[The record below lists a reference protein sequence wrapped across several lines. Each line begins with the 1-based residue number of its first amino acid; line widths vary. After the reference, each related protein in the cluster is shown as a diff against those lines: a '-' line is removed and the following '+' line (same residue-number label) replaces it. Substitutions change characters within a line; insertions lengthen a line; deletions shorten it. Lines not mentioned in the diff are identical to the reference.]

1 MQNLRPLN
9 TKITN
14 GIQWIENKLRHVE
27 NNIRFYSAGS
37 TSYGYLSIN
46 GNTYPGTS
54 SIRPP
59 RLINVYLSEV
69 ENHVDYR
76 VLGFA
81 RNTES
86 QSQSSYTVWVNFSI
100 NGNVWC
106 HWVYMLI

>member
-1 MQNLRPLN
+1 MSIRSLN
-9 TKITN
+9 TNLANST
-14 GIQWIENKLRHVE
+14 QWTETKLRHSE

-37 TSYGYLSIN
+37 TSYGYLTID
-46 GNTYPGTS
+46 GATYPGTS

-76 VLGFA
+76 VLGFV
-81 RNTES
+81 RNTQS

-100 NGNVWC
+100 NANVWC